1 MILLCAKRTLGD
13 MYRVKSKFDLN
24 AMQVI
29 EGDFDDDADHTFNI
43 YDDTRNIQLYAEYVL
58 NGYFAV

>member
-24 AMQVI
+24 RMEVI
-29 EGDFDDDADHTFNI
+29 EGDTFEAEHTFYI
-43 YDDTRNIQLYAEYVL
+43 RDHSREIQLYAEYVL
-58 NGYFAV
+58 KGHFTV